1 MKIKKYIARTFQE
14 GKNLILEELGDEAVI
29 LSSRT
34 TPLDINGESNIEII
48 AGINESSDSND
59 DKTENTQNTNKQ
71 SGDIDNSNNFNSYNT
86 NNNLSKSNEKIN
98 NNLSKPNFTKRDNP
112 DFLTRLENFT
122 RPLSSIINKNESQ
135 NNVKSKESK
144 FNNELNNN
152 EFNNNK
158 FNNSNS
164 SSEQNSISKIDL
176 SFITSTNS
184 DLSEIKKSIKTLENN
199 SKYRFSSL
207 FSSTHLRLYKEL
219 LDADFEESYVLEL
232 ISLSTQ
238 NIHRILQANIQKN
251 IFDLISKTQSNS
263 QTDSSIEYTNLSNK
277 SSKPNLFVDVNDY
290 NILKN
295 EIKHLIIEDITFA
308 KNLETSDKQQRLI
321 FVGPSGSGK
330 TSALIKLAIITKLIY
345 NAKILIIAADSYKVG
360 GLEQLQT
367 LSSIANLPFKS
378 AMSNTELQRVL
389 LDAKDYDFVFID
401 TSGRSPKDESY
412 LKEIKDFI
420 NISQPTNT
428 FLVQNSTIN
437 LKTFKKVL
445 KDFNIFKSTNLILTK
460 IDETESIG
468 SILSILK
475 ESNLP
480 LNYITNGQQIPDD
493 IEPATKELIL
503 DLIFRVSEDN
513 NK

>member
-1 MKIKKYIARTFQE
+1 MKIKKYIAKTFQE
-14 GKNLILEELGDEAVI
+14 GKLLILEELGDEAVI

-48 AGINESSDSND
+48 AGINEVS
-59 DKTENTQNTNKQ
+59 ENTKELENSQNSNKTDVNNNNQNNKISYNEVLTNKN
-71 SGDIDNSNNFNSYNT
+71 IHNDNA
-86 NNNLSKSNEKIN
+86 SKKEH
-98 NNLSKPNFTKRDNP
+98 P

-122 RPLSSIINKNESQ
+122 RPISSIINKNENSI
-135 NNVKSKESK
+135 KIEEEK
-144 FNNELNNN
+144 FNNLKNSQ
-152 EFNNNK
+152 FNNTNK
-158 FNNSNS
+158 LNDK
-164 SSEQNSISKIDL
+164 NSISKIDL

-184 DLSEIKKSIKTLENN
+184 DLSEIKKSIKNLENN
-199 SKYRFSSL
+199 SKYRFSGL
-207 FSSTHLRLYKEL
+207 YSSTHLRLYKEL
-219 LDADFEESYVLEL
+219 LDADFEETYVLEL
-232 ISLSTQ
+232 ISKSTQ
-238 NIHRILQANIQKN
+238 NINRILLSNIQQN
-251 IFDLISKTQSNS
+251 VFDLISNTQSN
-263 QTDSSIEYTNLSNK
+263 QKANLHSNNDYENE
-277 SSKPNLFVDVNDY
+277 NLIKNGKNNLLIDVNDY
-290 NILKN
+290 SLLKN
-295 EIKHLIIEDITFA
+295 EIKNLIVEDINFA
-308 KNLETSDKQQRLI
+308 KNLTPMDKQQRLI

-330 TSALIKLAIITKLIY
+330 TSALIKLAIIIKLIY
-345 NAKILIIAADSYKVG
+345 NSKILIVAADSYKVG

-367 LSSIANLPFKS
+367 LASIANLPFKS
-378 AMSNTELQRVL
+378 AMSNIELQKVL
-389 LDAKDYDFVFID
+389 LDAKEFDFIFID

-493 IEPATKELIL
+493 IELANKDVLL
-503 DLIFRVSEDN
+503 NLIFREHQG
-513 NK
+513 